1 MAYTVEISDNT
12 ADNLV
17 VDILKNNLRYLRA
30 DIERV
35 SSKGTLLDFEKED
48 LENFRVLE
56 QQFVGVIRY
65 YTTPDKWDA
74 I

>member
-30 DIERV
+30 DIERAQ
-35 SSKGTLLDFEKED
+35 SKAVLLDFEKQD
-48 LENFRVLE
+48 LEEWKSLE
-56 QQFVGVIRY
+56 QHFAAVIRY
-65 YTTPDKWDA
+65 YTPPDKWDA